1 VAEELLF
8 RFDDSSSV
16 PPENWRFGSDCG
28 AGSGRLDGCER
39 ATPPPPPSPS
49 LSFICLLPE
58 AVVERAPV
66 RWMGELREE
75 GKRGPVYLWIGDRVR
90 GEEKLA
96 GREVV
101 TTVKE
106 VAGEEMP
113 ANCSLSSVQEANFEV
128 GKTIFRHGAQEL
140 YPVRNKSIYKHLE
153 RDLEYFT

>member
-1 VAEELLF
+1 MAEELLF

-39 ATPPPPPSPS
+39 ATPPPTPPSPS

-75 GKRGPVYLWIGDRVR
+75 GKRGPVYLWIEGRVR

-96 GREVV
+96 GRD
-101 TTVKE
+101 K
-106 VAGEEMP
+106 
-113 ANCSLSSVQEANFEV
+113 SLGPLKRLP
-128 GKTIFRHGAQEL
+128 GKKCPRIAPSRQFRRL
-140 YPVRNKSIYKHLE
+140 I
-153 RDLEYFT
+153 